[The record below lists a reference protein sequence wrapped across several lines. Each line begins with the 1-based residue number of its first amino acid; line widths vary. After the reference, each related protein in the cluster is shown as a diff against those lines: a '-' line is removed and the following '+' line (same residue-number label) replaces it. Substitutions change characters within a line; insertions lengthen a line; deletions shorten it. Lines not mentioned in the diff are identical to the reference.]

1 MRTSITFGFGVVMVG
16 GAILIFGMVVHIM
29 LRVLRA
35 AMGGVGRL
43 FRGGPGVDSRALRRR
58 IMLMDANVQA
68 FCTNDKCRHP
78 NRPDAVFCAQ
88 CGRRL

>member
-1 MRTSITFGFGVVMVG
+1 VKTSITFGFGVVMVG
-16 GAILIFGMVVHIM
+16 GAILIFGMVLHIL

-43 FRGGPGVDSRALRRR
+43 FRSGDYRSIQRR
-58 IMLMDANVQA
+58 IVPAAANVQA
-68 FCTNDKCRHP
+68 VCTNDKCRHP
-78 NRPDAVFCAQ
+78 NRSDAVFCAQ